1 MRRFLGFAI
10 VALMAHASAQTIQQS
25 PRVSFG
31 APEPAKPAVPT
42 PVPAPPAGRK
52 PAKPAAPTAPASQEP
67 AGPVR
72 QGYLYV
78 EPFQTRFEA
87 LFDSATMQQWLQPGK
102 PLPESLTPEGQKAL
116 TALAAARAGTWCQI
130 VVNGRVLPTQLNA
143 SSIVKGLPG
152 RTLPLG
158 ENEDVR
164 VAEAM
169 VGFTWETPTP
179 PAPETIEVEW
189 KGTLPGVDRLPIR
202 VFFGPLSETLEVSAS
217 SPRAMWKNKGRLARP
232 APLAAVPTIKALPPL
247 RLPVA
252 ALVWFVGGLAFYLF
266 TKIRRHHLPGGSLPY
281 IMVWLLGA
289 VLMYP
294 LLVVTIPRGGAV
306 PKIATP
312 TEAEA
317 VITPLL
323 RNVYRAFDHR
333 SESEIYDVLARSVD
347 GPLLRQLY
355 LETIQALTLE
365 GREGTRVTISEF
377 DATVNQVEPV
387 ERKSGFVT
395 SCQWTALG
403 SVGHWGHTHQR
414 VNRYNAR
421 LTVDAV
427 KSEWKITA
435 LEVTEARRL

>member
-1 MRRFLGFAI
+1 MRRFLGFVV
-10 VALMAHASAQTIQQS
+10 VALMAHASAQTIQR
-25 PRVSFG
+25 PPPVSF
-31 APEPAKPAVPT
+31 ATPEAAKPTASAT
-42 PVPAPPAGRK
+42 ATQE
-52 PAKPAAPTAPASQEP
+52 PAAPAVAATPEA

-102 PLPESLTPEGQKAL
+102 PLPESLTPDAQKAL
-116 TALAAARAGTWCQI
+116 TTQAAAKALSWCRI
-130 VVNGRVLPTQLNA
+130 IVNGQLLPTRLNA
-143 SSIVKGLPG
+143 VSIVKGLPG

-158 ENEDVR
+158 ENENVR
-164 VAEAM
+164 AAEAM
-169 VGFTWETPTP
+169 VGFTWEAATP
-179 PAPETIEVEW
+179 PAPEAIEVEW
-189 KGTLPGVDRLPIR
+189 KGTMPGVDRLPIR

-217 SPRAMWKNKGRLARP
+217 SSKAVWKNKGRLARP
-232 APLAAVPTIKALPPL
+232 APLAAVPTIKAPSPL
-247 RLPVA
+247 RVPMA
-252 ALVWFVGGLAFYLF
+252 ALVWLVGGVAFYF
-266 TKIRRHHLPGGSLPY
+266 FIKIRRYHLPGRSLPY
-281 IMVWLLGA
+281 IVVWLLGA

-294 LLVVTIPRGGAV
+294 LLVVNIPRGGAV

-387 ERKSGFVT
+387 GRKTGFVT
-395 SCQWTALG
+395 ACQWTALG

-427 KSEWKITA
+427 KNEWKITG